1 MWTECNPG
9 KLVFGRLGR
18 RRVES
23 AFDGGAISSDGGL
36 LLLREIADRHGIF
49 TAAAS
54 CFTDHRKSSLIEH
67 RVEELIAQRVLGLAC
82 GYEDLNDHDALRH
95 DPLFG
100 VAVGKREP
108 TGKNRRRV
116 RDQGKSLA
124 SSSTLNRLELTP
136 AHAGPGGRYQKI
148 VCHFKAFDRLFLD
161 MGLSIDDKPPTR
173 IILDIDATDDI
184 IHGNQE
190 GRFYHGYYGHY
201 CYLPLYVFW
210 GDRPLLAR
218 LQTADKDPAR
228 DAVKELKPIIEAIRS
243 QWPEVDIWLRGD
255 SGFARDALMSWCE
268 KHHVHYLFGL
278 ARNRRLEKAIVQE
291 QAQAKRIQVETGAPA
306 RRFKDFEYRTL
317 TSWSRARRVVGKAE
331 QLEGKA
337 NPRFVV
343 TSLPPHQVEAEE
355 LYQTHYCERGEME
368 NRIKEQQLDLF
379 ADRTSTKQQ
388 RSNQIRLWFST
399 LAYVLL
405 AELRR
410 VGLHN
415 TALQN
420 ARVGTIRTRLL
431 KIGAR
436 IRVSVRRVR
445 VSLSSCHP
453 LAELFATAW
462 KNIEAGLPRIPL
474 SA

>member
-1 MWTECNPG
+1 MWAECNPG

-18 RRVES
+18 RRVEA

-36 LLLREIADRHGIF
+36 LLLREIADRHGLF

-67 RVEELIAQRVLGLAC
+67 RVEELLAQRVLGLAC

-108 TGKNRRRV
+108 AGKNRRRV
-116 RDQGKSLA
+116 HDQGKALA

-136 AHAGPGGRYQKI
+136 QDAGPSKRYKKI
-148 VCHFKAFDRLFLD
+148 VCDFKAFDQLFLD
-161 MGLSIDDKPPTR
+161 IGLSINDKAPER
-173 IILDIDATDDI
+173 IILDVDATDDI
-184 IHGNQE
+184 IHGSQE
-190 GRFYHGYYGHY
+190 GRFYHGYYRNY
-201 CYLPLYVFW
+201 CYLPLYIFW
-210 GDRPLLAR
+210 GDRPLAAR
-218 LQTADKDPAR
+218 LRTADKDPAKGVVEEMTR
-228 DAVKELKPIIEAIRS
+228 IVKAIRS
-243 QWPEVDIWLRGD
+243 QWPDVELWLRGD
-255 SGFARDALMSWCE
+255 SGFARDAVMSWCE
-268 KHHVHYLFGL
+268 KHDIHYIFGL
-278 ARNRRLEKAIVQE
+278 AKNKRLEKIIANE
-291 QAQAKRIQVETGAPA
+291 QALAKVLQESTQEPA
-306 RRFKDFEYRTL
+306 RVFKDFEYRTL
-317 TSWSRARRVVGKAE
+317 TSWSRTRRVVGKAE
-331 QLEGKA
+331 QLADKA

-343 TSLPPHQVEAEE
+343 TSLKAEDFAAKE
-355 LYQTHYCERGEME
+355 LYETHYCERGEME

-379 ADRTSTKQQ
+379 ADRTSTKLN
-388 RSNQIRLWFST
+388 RSNQLRLWFST

-410 VGLHN
+410 VGLEG
-415 TALQN
+415 TKLQK
-420 ARVGTIRTRLL
+420 ATVGTIRTRLL

-445 VSLSSCHP
+445 VSLSSNHP
-453 LAELFATAW
+453 LQELFITALQ
-462 KNIEAGLPRIPL
+462 NIEAGLPRIPL